1 VRSVNKHLSST
12 VVNVHSFCDLIV
24 VQRAGYPVAQVPVPS
39 PLSRKKQNSDS
50 AITKSTCHFGFLFQS
65 MQRKIRKIPLL
76 IPHKRASNEIY
87 IYIYISAEIAEDGHT
102 CIIDLQLA
110 VYVVSIMLSFC
121 HKMVM
126 PRL

>member
-50 AITKSTCHFGFLFQS
+50 AITKSMCHFGFICSKACKEGLERS
-65 MQRKIRKIPLL
+65 PYY
-76 IPHKRASNEIY
+76 IPHKRASNAIY
-87 IYIYISAEIAEDGHT
+87 IYIYIFV
-102 CIIDLQLA
+102 Q
-110 VYVVSIMLSFC
+110 
-121 HKMVM
+121 
-126 PRL
+126 R